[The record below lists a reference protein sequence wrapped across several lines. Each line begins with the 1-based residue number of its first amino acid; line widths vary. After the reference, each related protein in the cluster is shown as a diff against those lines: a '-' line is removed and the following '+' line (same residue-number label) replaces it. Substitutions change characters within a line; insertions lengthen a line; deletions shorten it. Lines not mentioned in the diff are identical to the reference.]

1 MSLRNSLQIQT
12 LAADLGLPRAS
23 DPVRSILRFCE
34 NRTNEILGEFPD
46 CHTLTDLL
54 AATANSLRTHF
65 AEVRS
70 DDDLDQVRMGYAR
83 DGEKVFAGL
92 HNELADDV
100 YGITVR
106 RTARRPWEQPYVSVI
121 DCRGQKQQRS
131 YFTKWH
137 ELGHLLVLTDQLR
150 LCFRRTH
157 VDHDQKDPE
166 EAMVDLVAGTVGF
179 LPSIVRR
186 YAQGMPSIE
195 RFEELREQLCP
206 EASLQASTQGFAKAW
221 PTPCL
226 LVRAERGLNRSE
238 QRWLAHPSL
247 GLGGE
252 PVPVLRAVRVTPND
266 AARKSGLMIFPN
278 MRVPKE
284 SVIHRVFNEQHPE
297 PELCVED
304 LAWWESTGGTK
315 LQQRKVLVQAL
326 SVHDGVIGLVRP
338 H

>member
-1 MSLRNSLQIQT
+1 MSLRKNLQIQT
-12 LAADLGLPRAS
+12 LASDLGLPNAN
-23 DPVRSILRFCE
+23 DPVRSILKFCE
-34 NRTNEILGEFPD
+34 NRTNEILREFPD

-54 AATANSLRTHF
+54 VATANSLGTRF

-70 DDDLDQVRMGYAR
+70 NDDLDTVRMRYAH

-92 HNELADDV
+92 HDELADDV
-100 YGITVR
+100 YGITIK
-106 RTARRPWEQPYVSVI
+106 RTARKPWEQPYVSVI

-137 ELGHLLVLTDQLR
+137 ELGHLLVLTDQMR

-179 LPSIVRR
+179 LPKMVRR
-186 YAQGMPSIE
+186 YAHGKPSIE
-195 RFEELREQLCP
+195 RFEELRRQLCP
-206 EASLQASTQGFAKAW
+206 EASQQASTQGFAKAW

-226 LVRAERGLNRSE
+226 LIRAERSFNRGE
-238 QRWLAHPSL
+238 KQWLSHPSL

-252 PVPVLRAVRVTPND
+252 PVPVLRAVRVTHND
-266 AARKSGLMIFPN
+266 AARRRGLTIFPN
-278 MRVPKE
+278 MRVPQK
-284 SVIHRVFNEQHPE
+284 SVVHRVFNEQNLE
-297 PELCVED
+297 QELGVED
-304 LAWWESTGGTK
+304 LSWWESSGGTR
-315 LQQRKVLVQAL
+315 LQQQRVLVQAL
-326 SVHDGVIGLVRP
+326 NVHDGVIALVRP